1 MLGFRAGAGRLVE
14 AEVFFAAAPEVFA
27 DFETAR
33 LEAVLRP
40 PGFLD
45 RALAIALSLCQ
56 QDPDVPTLRLFVG
69 VVVSPRLLLGR
80 AVSGPPVPTG
90 NFVPS
95 MYIGNY

>member
-1 MLGFRAGAGRLVE
+1 MVE

-56 QDPDVPTLRLFVG
+56 RDPDVPTLRLFVG
-69 VVVSPRLLLGR
+69 VVVSPRLLW
-80 AVSGPPVPTG
+80 AVLCPVPLCNTLMATDR
-90 NFVPS
+90 FRLVS
-95 MYIGNY
+95 VAR